1 MKKLQTPPVKGF
13 SKLSKE
19 AKLEWLISN
28 YAENPSDSLNMLKGY
43 WHELPEVQRL
53 HDEFI
58 ENTISNYY
66 LPFGVAPNFL
76 INGNMYTIPFA
87 IEESSVVA
95 AAAKSAT
102 FWLDRGGFKSTV
114 LGMVKMGHVHFLWSG
129 SDYDKLNVIFEAN
142 KNRLIE
148 STEDITKN
156 MRARGGGILNI
167 QLVDKTIEE
176 PDYYQ
181 LEVRFDTRDSMG
193 ANFINS
199 CLETLAKEWKEIVNE
214 NHELPVTVVMSILSN
229 FTPECVVRAE
239 VSCKIEDINEGS
251 GIENQEFADKFIRA
265 IRIAKAEPYRA
276 VTHNKGIMNGVDAV
290 IIATGNDFRATEACA
305 HAYAAK
311 DGRYSSLSHAEV
323 KDGVFR
329 FWINLPLS
337 VGTVGGIISLHPMV
351 KFAHELLGNPSAE
364 ELMQIAAVAGLA
376 QNFSAVRSLITSGIQ
391 KGHMKMHLLNILNQ
405 LEATESE
412 KKVIVEYFKDKVVS
426 FSAAVEIF
434 SKLRGIPVS
443 QGQKASK

>member
-1 MKKLQTPPVKGF
+1 
-13 SKLSKE
+13 
-19 AKLEWLISN
+19 
-28 YAENPSDSLNMLKGY
+28 MLKGY

-129 SDYDKLNVIFEAN
+129 NDYDKLNVIFEAN

-214 NHELPVTVVMSILSN
+214 NHGLPVTIVMSILSN

-329 FWINLPLS
+329 FWIDLPLS
-337 VGTVGGIISLHPMV
+337 VGNRWGHNI
-351 KFAHELLGNPSAE
+351 PSSY
-364 ELMQIAAVAGLA
+364 G
-376 QNFSAVRSLITSGIQ
+376 
-391 KGHMKMHLLNILNQ
+391 
-405 LEATESE
+405 
-412 KKVIVEYFKDKVVS
+412 
-426 FSAAVEIF
+426 
-434 SKLRGIPVS
+434 
-443 QGQKASK
+443 